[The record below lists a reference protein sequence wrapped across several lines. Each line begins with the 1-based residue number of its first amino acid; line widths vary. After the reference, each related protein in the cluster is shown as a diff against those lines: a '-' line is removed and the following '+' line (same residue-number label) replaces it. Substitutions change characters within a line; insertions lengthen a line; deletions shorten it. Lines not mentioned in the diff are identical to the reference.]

1 MQHQSFKTDPG
12 LKLPPLRID
21 YTLSAHS
28 AAGRAPVS
36 SLDVLRWNMHHL
48 DRTPKTNQ
56 GISAAHRGCKDA
68 LMHG

>member
-36 SLDVLRWNMHHL
+36 SLDVLR
-48 DRTPKTNQ
+48 
-56 GISAAHRGCKDA
+56 
-68 LMHG
+68 

>member
-1 MQHQSFKTDPG
+1 MWVMRLLLPEGVVWIRALPVVFSRRQDAMQHQSFKTDPG

-36 SLDVLRWNMHHL
+36 SLDVLR
-48 DRTPKTNQ
+48 
-56 GISAAHRGCKDA
+56 
-68 LMHG
+68 